1 MSCPWFYS
9 ENGSDYVAVGSTV
22 TGNNISFRVVS
33 LQNLD
38 SSKGIYGR
46 TYTQSIQAEATV
58 KKVHLNRNWL
68 LTGLFSSNRAAQIQ
82 LSISLKK
89 FGVPKYVPQCNWH
102 GAQAHTWA
110 MGYLWNIDTRHSY
123 VKLLPLWLSMLS
135 KNSDI
140 NDTFFR
146 QSLCT
151 VECILPMQHNKSTP
165 KKCPRNFSI
174 RSYNGSWRKYIF

>member
-1 MSCPWFYS
+1 MISSLEFHTPHIYIFLRGTLTRPYNQSKRAYS
-9 ENGSDYVAVGSTV
+9 TIERLLLIG
-22 TGNNISFRVVS
+22 
-33 LQNLD
+33 
-38 SSKGIYGR
+38 
-46 TYTQSIQAEATV
+46 
-58 KKVHLNRNWL
+58 NWL

-110 MGYLWNIDTRHSY
+110 MGYLWNIDTLHSY

-140 NDTFFR
+140 NNPFFR

-174 RSYNGSWRKYIF
+174 RSYNRSWRKYIF